1 MDYTELSPLLR
12 DFLAYH
18 ETVQGHSQQTVDEYY
33 LDLRG
38 FFRYLKRSKGL
49 VPKDTALED
58 ISIADVDLAMVREVD
73 LSQVYDY
80 LFFLSKEKRLNNA
93 SRARK
98 AASIRS
104 FFKYLSKKTHQMDHN
119 PVEELDSPKLKRALP
134 RYLTLDQCMQLL
146 EAVSG
151 ENQERDYCILML
163 FLNCGLRISELVGLN
178 VTDLQENTIRVLGKG
193 NKERILYL
201 NSGCQQALED
211 WLIVR
216 SGLTLIDQKALFV
229 TPRQRKRVTR
239 AGVHYMIKKRLL
251 EAGLD
256 ASRYS
261 AHKLRHT
268 AATLMLQNG
277 VDVRTL
283 QEVLGH
289 DHLNTTQIYT
299 HIDNENLRLAA
310 QANPLGGRTN
320 KAAQKPPEAAAENEA
335 ASDQESASHA
345 DAHTKAEAYTQ
356 TEVET
361 QTEAHLAR
369 KEYTPQ

>member
-1 MDYTELSPLLR
+1 MDNKAEMPPILR
-12 DFLAYH
+12 DFLTYH
-18 ETVQGHSQQTVDEYY
+18 ETVQGHSSRTVDEYY
-33 LDLRG
+33 LDMRSFL
-38 FFRYLKRSKGL
+38 RYLKREKGL
-49 VPKDTALED
+49 VPKDTPMEQ
-58 ISIADVDLAMVREVD
+58 ISIADVQLDLLRDVG
-73 LSQVYDY
+73 LSEVYDY
-80 LFFLSKEKRLNNA
+80 LFYLSRERGLNNA

-104 FFKYLSKKTHQMDHN
+104 FFKYLSNKTHQLDQN
-119 PVEELDSPKLKRALP
+119 PVEDLDSPKLKKSLP
-134 RYLTLDQCMQLL
+134 RYLTLEDSMQLL
-146 EAVSG
+146 ESVSG

-178 VTDLQENTIRVLGKG
+178 VTDVRRNTMRVLGKG

-201 NSGCQQALED
+201 NDGCRDALD
-211 WLIVR
+211 AYIVVR
-216 SGLTLIDQKALFV
+216 SGLTLIDQKALFI
-229 TPRQRKRVTR
+229 TPRHRKRMTR
-239 AGVHYMIKKRLL
+239 AAVHYMIKKRLL

-256 ASRYS
+256 ASLYS

-310 QANPLGGRTN
+310 QANPLGGRKRSETHS
-320 KAAQKPPEAAAENEA
+320 EA
-335 ASDQESASHA
+335 
-345 DAHTKAEAYTQ
+345 
-356 TEVET
+356 
-361 QTEAHLAR
+361 
-369 KEYTPQ
+369 